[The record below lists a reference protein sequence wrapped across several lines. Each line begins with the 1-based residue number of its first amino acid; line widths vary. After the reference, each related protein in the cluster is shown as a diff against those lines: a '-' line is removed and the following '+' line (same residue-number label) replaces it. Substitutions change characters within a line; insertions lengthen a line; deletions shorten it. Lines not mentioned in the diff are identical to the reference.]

1 MRGPQANKPA
11 PARPDNRRRGPGYQ
25 AALEGRRTP
34 QASGAMPGLGIERN
48 AAGPTA
54 GSRCGTRLVQLHT
67 KGAPMSRVLARVG
80 AERVCSCPGFPKN
93 NDQPADL
100 DFSVRT
106 VSRHEEGGG
115 VGDKSPTPE

>member
-1 MRGPQANKPA
+1 MAWAA
-11 PARPDNRRRGPGYQ
+11 PLPNPLGLSGLA
-25 AALEGRRTP
+25 GREEKGRV
-34 QASGAMPGLGIERN
+34 ERN